1 MVYDLN
7 KLKEQQNDE
16 PEHVELYPSELS
28 EIKVLSARL
37 QRKYGF
43 TKMDESRRAE
53 FVREVE
59 GEFEKLGLRARV
71 TWSLDV
77 SGDTDTNLF
86 HIPTVSI
93 AGRTERNVETDF
105 ERIQH
110 EVVSGEADGKV
121 GYIREDGTRR
131 EDVRKKNI

>member
-1 MVYDLN
+1 MVYDLS

-16 PEHVELYPSELS
+16 PEHVELYPSELN
-28 EIKVLSARL
+28 EIKLLSARL

-53 FVREVE
+53 FTNEVE
-59 GEFEKLGLRARV
+59 DEFGKLGLRARV
-71 TWSLDV
+71 TWTIDV
-77 SGDTDTNLF
+77 SGDLDTNIF
-86 HIPTVSI
+86 HVPTVSI
-93 AGRTERNVETDF
+93 AGRTERNAETDF
-105 ERIQH
+105 ERIQQ
-110 EVVSGEADGKV
+110 EVVSGESDGKV